1 MTKGDND
8 VSVFQDAFK
17 KVAEVVTDITSL
29 EVTTYKG
36 EVVIQGD
43 KLPTSFDEILAN
55 AQAQADFRILASSK
69 SDLDKDQ
76 RVLYHPDITSE
87 EKKAHNDLFNS
98 AQQNRTAIIEMFKS
112 AIEKDLDL
120 G

>member
-1 MTKGDND
+1 M
-8 VSVFQDAFK
+8 SVFQEAFR

-43 KLPTSFDEILAN
+43 NLPTGFDEILAN
-55 AQAQADFRILASSK
+55 AKAQADFRILASSK
-69 SDLDKDQ
+69 AELDRDH
-76 RVLYHPDITSE
+76 RVLYHPAITNE
-87 EKKAHNDLFNS
+87 ERKAHNDLFNS
-98 AQQNRTAIIEMFKS
+98 AQQNRTAIIEMFRS

>member
-1 MTKGDND
+1 M
-8 VSVFQDAFK
+8 SVFQEAFK
-17 KVAEVVTDITSL
+17 KVAQVVADISSL

-43 KLPTSFDEILAN
+43 DLPTSFDDILAN
-55 AQAQADFRILASSK
+55 ARAQADFRILASSK
-69 SDLDKDQ
+69 SELDRDH
-76 RVLYHPDITSE
+76 RVLYHPAITNE
-87 EKKAHNDLFNS
+87 EKKAHNDLFIS
-98 AQQNRTAIIEMFKS
+98 AQQNRTAIIEMFRS